1 VCVCSSASQL
11 SSLSL
16 SIFSAVSPFEI
27 ILTMALPLRPGPP
40 VLRQIG
46 LIVVGMAL
54 LLPPFGS
61 TTPAFAD
68 ALVAAPSSSSVDGV
82 LLPMSSSSASAAGD
96 DTFDLG
102 MPCGDPTGNGS
113 VSVALSVS
121 IYAAVFKSVV

>member
-1 VCVCSSASQL
+1 
-11 SSLSL
+11 
-16 SIFSAVSPFEI
+16 
-27 ILTMALPLRPGPP
+27 MALPLRPGPP
-40 VLRQIG
+40 VLKQIG
-46 LIVVGMAL
+46 LIVVGLVL

-68 ALVAAPSSSSVDGV
+68 ALVAAASSASVDGV
-82 LLPMSSSSASAAGD
+82 LLPMWSSSASAPGD

-121 IYAAVFKSVV
+121 IFAAVFKSVV